1 MKELIKPNLKSI
13 RIFFFLIGIIATLA
27 YRIIIVLNFYDPY
40 WVKVAWYIG
49 TIGFILYFGHRFE
62 IQRRRAKFVKDYN
75 LIREIEKNKQVKGE
89 KKKALL
95 YIIKTTYNSK
105 ARWNSLFIF
114 ILSLIAL
121 IVGIIFDLGIFG

>member
-27 YRIIIVLNFYDPY
+27 YRIIIVLDLNDPY

-62 IQRRRAKFVKDYN
+62 IQRRRAKFVKEAKTAKKVA
-75 LIREIEKNKQVKGE
+75 LRCEGAFFAIQANK
-89 KKKALL
+89 
-95 YIIKTTYNSK
+95 
-105 ARWNSLFIF
+105 
-114 ILSLIAL
+114 
-121 IVGIIFDLGIFG
+121 GIIDT